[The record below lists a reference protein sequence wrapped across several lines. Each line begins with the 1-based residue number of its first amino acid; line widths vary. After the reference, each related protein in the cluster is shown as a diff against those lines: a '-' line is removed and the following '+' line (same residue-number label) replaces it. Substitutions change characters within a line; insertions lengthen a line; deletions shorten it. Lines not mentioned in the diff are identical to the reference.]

1 MLTFHKHIV
10 IDPLERVIDSLGDLI
25 KDLKL
30 FTRKIY
36 VDMLTHQNVQ
46 TILDVSY
53 GASPKAHPGLELV
66 F

>member
-1 MLTFHKHIV
+1 MLTFRKHIV

-46 TILDVSY
+46 TIIDVLY